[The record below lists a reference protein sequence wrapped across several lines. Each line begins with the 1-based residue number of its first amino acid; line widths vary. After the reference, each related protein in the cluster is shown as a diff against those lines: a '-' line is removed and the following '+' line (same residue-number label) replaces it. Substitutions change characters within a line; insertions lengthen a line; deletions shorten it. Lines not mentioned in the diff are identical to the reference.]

1 MESEINEDTKLTA
14 NKSFSH
20 QLKFGV
26 ERLLSND
33 KLDYSTKNNLNQ
45 ESLQTLNLQFNNGYH
60 SLNVNNNP
68 CYRNGEFVF
77 CFTLFFDN
85 QKN

>member
-1 MESEINEDTKLTA
+1 MNEETKLA
-14 NKSFSH
+14 ANNKSFSH

-33 KLDYSTKNNLNQ
+33 KFDYQTTKSCQ
-45 ESLQTLNLQFNNGYH
+45 ESLNLQLNNNGYH

-68 CYRNGEFVF
+68 CYRSGEFR
-77 CFTLFFDN
+77 LS
-85 QKN
+85 